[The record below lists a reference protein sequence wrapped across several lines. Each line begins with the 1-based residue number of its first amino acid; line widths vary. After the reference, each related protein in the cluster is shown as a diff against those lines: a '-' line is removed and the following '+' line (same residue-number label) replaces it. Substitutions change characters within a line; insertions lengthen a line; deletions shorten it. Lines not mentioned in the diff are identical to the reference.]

1 MVGERV
7 YVIPT
12 VTFTPTMNRTHPTRI
27 LTTFAA
33 SVAALL
39 AFAPQAS
46 AQQQNLLCNVPL
58 VRLCP
63 PPPPP
68 PPPGVP
74 PTSSNP
80 LAGKRIFMDCEA
92 SHQSSAAKYNP
103 WYAVRR
109 NPRYASEL
117 RKIAEVPGTKWFAGI
132 KELPTRPVER
142 FFANVDD
149 PQYGGPSC
157 STPLARGAR
166 DAYVGDYPVIAIRRL
181 VNGSCAGMKRVGN
194 EYKAWIDEFIR
205 MSQLTFVPNPGER
218 YQYWMGKPFPK
229 GRWVKASNREMTII
243 LEPDGLGLMG
253 ARRSCLKRSQVPGRL
268 ALLAYAAQRL
278 GSTPG
283 MNVYIDAGSST
294 WLKRSTVANYLQRA
308 GVGHVRGF
316 ALNSTHFNRTS
327 RERRFGDALARS
339 LGKHYVINTAENANG
354 SLPKRKWGKYG
365 SAATTCNP
373 RNAGLGTRPTTQTGS
388 LYADAFLWISRPGL
402 SSNGKAGN
410 PQCGRAGGPTG
421 NVFYLKHAVRL
432 ARQADRATFSKAAW
446 PPPAL

>member
-1 MVGERV
+1 
-7 YVIPT
+7 
-12 VTFTPTMNRTHPTRI
+12 MNPAHRKHVLP
-27 LTTFAA
+27 TFAA

-46 AQQQNLLCNVPL
+46 AEQQNPLCNVPL

-63 PPPPP
+63 PPQPPP
-68 PPPGVP
+68 PPPP
-74 PTSSNP
+74 PPPPAVDPGSANP
-80 LAGKRIFMDCEA
+80 LRGKRLFMDCEA
-92 SHQSSAAKYNP
+92 SHQSSARKYNA
-103 WYAVRR
+103 WYAVRH
-109 NPRYASEL
+109 NPRHASQL
-117 RKIAEVPGTKWFAGI
+117 RKIAQVPGTKWFAGI
-132 KELPTRPVER
+132 QERPTRAVER

-157 STPLARGAR
+157 STRLARGGR
-166 DAYVGDYPVIAIRRL
+166 DAYVGDYPVVAIRRL

-218 YQYWMGKPFPK
+218 YQYWMDKPFPR
-229 GRWVKASNREMTII
+229 GRWVKAPNRQMTII
-243 LEPDGLGLMG
+243 LEPDGIGLMG
-253 ARRSCLKRSQVPGRL
+253 ARDSCLKRSQVPSRL

-294 WLKRSTVANYLQRA
+294 WLRRGKVADYLRRA
-308 GVGHVRGF
+308 GVRHVRGF
-316 ALNSTHFNRTS
+316 ALNSTHYNRTS
-327 RERRFGDALARS
+327 MELSYGNALARS
-339 LGKHYVINTAENANG
+339 LGKHFVVNTAENANG
-354 SLPKRKWGKYG
+354 SLPKRRWGKYG

-388 LYADAFLWISRPGL
+388 PYADAFLWISRPGL

-410 PQCGRAGGPTG
+410 PQCGRAGGPAG
-421 NVFYLKHAVRL
+421 NLFYLEHAIRL
-432 ARQADRATFSKAAW
+432 ARQAQGVHFSGSAW
-446 PPPAL
+446 PPPGL